1 MFSLATPEFASVD
14 AENEKDD
21 ADERGPIG
29 DEHVRSCVMLLA
41 AALGGQTREFRCER
55 AHLAASELELTRQS
69 PRQQEQSDANKC

>member
-1 MFSLATPEFASVD
+1 MTPAKAAQSVASMVCSY
-14 AENEKDD
+14 E
-21 ADERGPIG
+21 
-29 DEHVRSCVMLLA
+29 MLLA